1 MKIRQSTERHHL
13 VCDVHM
19 QEIVIKF
26 ESMQTLE
33 IDEKVPISLLLQRH
47 IQ

>member
-1 MKIRQSTERHHL
+1 MKIQQSAERHHL

-33 IDEKVPISLLLQRH
+33 IDEKAPISLRRH
-47 IQ
+47 IH